1 MKKYR
6 VIYTDDRADE
16 VVEAERVTVEGSN
29 GLVALR
35 KTVMVMGQPRE
46 VVVRRIVG
54 AVVRAEDEVGAP

>member
-1 MKKYR
+1 MKQYR
-6 VIYTDDRADE
+6 VTYTDDRVDE
-16 VVEAERVTVEGSN
+16 VVEAERVTVEGSI